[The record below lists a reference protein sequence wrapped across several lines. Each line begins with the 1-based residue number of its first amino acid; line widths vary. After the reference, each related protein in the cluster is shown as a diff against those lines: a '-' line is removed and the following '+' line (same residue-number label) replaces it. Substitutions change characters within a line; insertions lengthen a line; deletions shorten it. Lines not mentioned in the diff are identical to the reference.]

1 MNKNI
6 QIPNKNIRTIILI
19 IIVAVIL
26 SSAIYVAI
34 TKENNNFDAHQ
45 TREEYEDSYYDD
57 YDDDYEDDDYYD
69 DYEDDYEDDYNYDD
83 DTEQELSLKSH
94 TVVTIYD
101 YIKEYPYIP
110 GLKENFTCASLT
122 SEEKMK
128 LVAASLHSKG
138 KKTYQPVTDSSL
150 LELTI
155 ENRIYKAATPNQ
167 KYAKYEVE
175 NMYTELFGTSETIN
189 TNTIMM
195 YGYDIAYK
203 YDETAYGYV
212 EYTAVEK
219 TALNTAPTTK
229 LTKAVKKGSNLDLY
243 ISIGNQTE
251 KYSFEETSY
260 NMYKFTGRTT
270 TKEKNSL

>member
-45 TREEYEDSYYDD
+45 TREDYEDSYYYD
-57 YDDDYEDDDYYD
+57 DDDYEDDDYYD
-69 DYEDDYEDDYNYDD
+69 DYEDDYEDDYDYDD
-83 DTEQELSLKSH
+83 DTEQELSLTSH

-167 KYAKYEVE
+167 KYAKYVYRIIW
-175 NMYTELFGTSETIN
+175 NIRNY
-189 TNTIMM
+189 
-195 YGYDIAYK
+195 
-203 YDETAYGYV
+203 
-212 EYTAVEK
+212 
-219 TALNTAPTTK
+219 
-229 LTKAVKKGSNLDLY
+229 
-243 ISIGNQTE
+243 
-251 KYSFEETSY
+251 
-260 NMYKFTGRTT
+260 
-270 TKEKNSL
+270 